1 MLNLYKTVV
10 SQENSQPTLSEGEKL
25 SVFYHDLFDFPLNLQ
40 ELIRWRLAED
50 FSNTELATQV
60 LHRNGY
66 FFIEGKEGVVYK
78 RTLRKR
84 ISDKKIEI
92 AKKASKVLSLVPG
105 VLMVAVTGSL
115 AMDNAADESDIDLM
129 IVTKSGRL
137 WTTRLLSYSL
147 TKIFGIETRRSGDK
161 DQKDKLCMNIWLDES
176 DLKWTKNRN
185 IYTAHEIAQI
195 KPILSKENTYERFL
209 FENRWILRYWPNSV
223 KVKRIAISD
232 KRLEKSLF
240 ANGYLLITWFVEKLA
255 FWIQLEHMKSRIT
268 REVVTPTRA
277 LFHPQDWSGVVLSR
291 FSS

>member
-84 ISDKKIEI
+84 ISDKKVEI

-115 AMDNAADESDIDLM
+115 AMDNAADESDVDLM

-223 KVKRIAISD
+223 RMVKQKVD
-232 KRLEKSLF
+232 KKTAVKPSLLERLAYKFQYNRMRS
-240 ANGYLLITWFVEKLA
+240 K
-255 FWIQLEHMKSRIT
+255 IT
-268 REVVTPTRA
+268 REMVTPTRA
-277 LFHPQDWSGVVLSR
+277 LFHPEDWSNIVLSR